1 MCFLG
6 ENIAF
11 FFISGLFL
19 KVFTDTLCCP
29 GHASSTLYQQRA
41 IQALCV
47 WFKCEAITTCYSGV
61 KLICVL
67 GDFQVLDVREEP
79 DARKAKNVES

>member
-1 MCFLG
+1 MFFGGKYC
-6 ENIAF
+6 F

-29 GHASSTLYQQRA
+29 GHATSTLYQQRA
-41 IQALCV
+41 IQALCI

-67 GDFQVLDVREEP
+67 EDFQVLDAWEKP